1 MHFLVDIACIYP
13 PEMKNKEKK
22 VGIKVDKDEEW
33 TDP

>member
-13 PEMKNKEKK
+13 PEVKKERKE